1 MHYCQPRVVLV
12 SLTLRTIKVA
22 DKDSTPPLRDMIG
35 WVFHWDKGMFSGL
48 TWPKSSLQSSEPTCQ
63 D

>member
-1 MHYCQPRVVLV
+1 MIMV
-12 SLTLRTIKVA
+12 SLTIEVA